1 MAYVE
6 SNDQEQR
13 ELKKGFKSK
22 EKRWGRW
29 FKCNFIPSHRN
40 ELPHLSIVLESVRY
54 MHHPLNKDDLTYKNY
69 REKSRHLSY
78 VFLD

>member
-1 MAYVE
+1 MRIA
-6 SNDQEQR
+6 
-13 ELKKGFKSK
+13 ELSTQLKLILFDLTKD
-22 EKRWGRW
+22 ERWERW

-54 MHHPLNKDDLTYKNY
+54 MNHPLNQDDLTYKNY